1 MLDIVLDIIQ
11 NWKKPHIIICLGCCV
26 GHRQII
32 KLRKIIDK
40 IISTENTTSLYICK
54 NHFLSVFSLS
64 SNFITYMYI
73 AFSCPSLLSSGSFD
87 INSIYIHW
95 PRGCWRTRQLLLA
108 VIHRLPFWHSH
119 ISCDYVHSSI
129 CEQMVN

>member
-1 MLDIVLDIIQ
+1 
-11 NWKKPHIIICLGCCV
+11 
-26 GHRQII
+26 
-32 KLRKIIDK
+32 
-40 IISTENTTSLYICK
+40 
-54 NHFLSVFSLS
+54 
-64 SNFITYMYI
+64 MYI

-129 CEQMVN
+129 CEQVVNYGIVTLGWFYNIMFCLSVFELSGVWVC